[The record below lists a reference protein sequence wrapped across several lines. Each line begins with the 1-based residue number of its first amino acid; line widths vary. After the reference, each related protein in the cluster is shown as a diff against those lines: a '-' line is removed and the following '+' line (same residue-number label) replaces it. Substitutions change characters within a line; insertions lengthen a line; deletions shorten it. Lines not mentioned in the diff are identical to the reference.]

1 MSFTETPPAKSS
13 GRPRRTGLGI
23 AAFIAI
29 VLIGFVTWR
38 LATRERDP
46 LLPDVTP
53 TAQLTARGE
62 YLTRAADCAACHDA
76 PGGKPFAGGVA
87 FKLPFGTIYST
98 NITADRDT
106 GIGTWSDDE
115 FVRALHQGIAK
126 DGRHLYPAFPY
137 TSYTAMS
144 RDDAVAIKAYL
155 FSLPA
160 VRAIPNPNELR
171 FPFNQRWT
179 LATWNLLFLDE
190 RRFRAS
196 PTRSVAQNRGA
207 YLATALGHCGEC
219 HTPRTVAKNL
229 NTRHAYGGATEA
241 GWYAYNISS
250 DHASGLGDWT
260 DAQLQ
265 QFLSSGH
272 AGGRGLA
279 AGPMAEVVENS
290 LRYLTSEDIKA
301 MVAYLRSIP
310 AQPAAAATSA
320 RRVAASD
327 AVRGRRLFVQAC
339 AGCHLL
345 NGEGRQSPWAAL
357 RGDHSARDAAGT
369 NVLQVLAHGTQLET
383 NQGLMSM
390 HPYIAGYSD
399 DELAAIGNFVIDQFG
414 LRQGTI
420 TPEQVRAQRTVA
432 TNASESTI
440 LTR

>member
-1 MSFTETPPAKSS
+1 MPLLYALRNDL
-13 GRPRRTGLGI
+13 GLHGPRFGCGLGQCGACTVHLDGNAVRSCI
-23 AAFIAI
+23 TPLSAVGDRSIVTLEGLGTPEKPHPMQQAFI
-29 VLIGFVTWR
+29 
-38 LATRERDP
+38 
-46 LLPDVTP
+46 
-53 TAQLTARGE
+53 
-62 YLTRAADCAACHDA
+62 
-76 PGGKPFAGGVA
+76 
-87 FKLPFGTIYST
+87 
-98 NITADRDT
+98 
-106 GIGTWSDDE
+106 DE
-115 FVRALHQGIAK
+115 Q
-126 DGRHLYPAFPY
+126 
-137 TSYTAMS
+137 
-144 RDDAVAIKAYL
+144 AV
-155 FSLPA
+155 
-160 VRAIPNPNELR
+160 
-171 FPFNQRWT
+171 Q
-179 LATWNLLFLDE
+179 
-190 RRFRAS
+190 
-196 PTRSVAQNRGA
+196 
-207 YLATALGHCGEC
+207 C
-219 HTPRTVAKNL
+219 
-229 NTRHAYGGATEA
+229 
-241 GWYAYNISS
+241 
-250 DHASGLGDWT
+250 DWT

-272 AGGRGLA
+272 AEERGLA

-383 NQGLMSM
+383 NQGLMFM

-420 TPEQVRAQRTVA
+420 TPEQVRAQRAVS